1 MGAYQMD
8 WASLIIAGLSGGIA
22 GAVGGLLGGLFG
34 GRAQSTIITV
44 FVVAGIVVLPRF
56 ITPYIEPYIG
66 PLVRDATGQTAV
78 LDEEL
83 DKLMA
88 EPLFEAISEGD
99 PEKEEEIKQRLRD
112 AYRTGGEKALLAEVQ
127 KIAEEFSDTTVFA
140 KMPYARDED
149 IVAFF
154 QASVNI
160 LRRLEFDN
168 ADMCYQWSYGAQF
181 GDPVDPMAFN
191 RTIGERLNKDLID
204 AIVAVVKNASD
215 TLVTYDQ
222 FGAQMSIQQTAN
234 AVLGRLEQGPLEV
247 ITGLRPAQSTDE
259 KRIVCRTTG
268 DMYAYIL
275 GLDNGADTFRELFR
289 PQENV
294 ISQLGIGGMSAAR
307 HVLLAGDPENVFG
320 DNTETFMNAFR

>member
-1 MGAYQMD
+1 MD

-22 GAVGGLLGGLFG
+22 GAVGGLLSGLFG
-34 GRAQSTIITV
+34 GRAQSIIVTV
-44 FVVAGIVVLPRF
+44 FVVAGVVALPRF
-56 ITPYIEPYIG
+56 ISPYIEPHLG
-66 PLVRDATGQTAV
+66 PLLRDATGQTAV

-88 EPLFEAISEGD
+88 EPLFEAITDGD

-112 AYRTGGEKALLAEVQ
+112 AYRTGGEKALMAEAQ
-127 KIAEEFSDTTVFA
+127 KIGEEFSGTMVFA

-154 QASVNI
+154 QTSVNI

-181 GDPVDPMAFN
+181 GDPVDPDAFN
-191 RTIGERLNKDLID
+191 RAIGDSLNKDLID
-204 AIVAVVKNASD
+204 TMVAIVKNASS
-215 TLVTYDQ
+215 TLVAYDQ
-222 FGAQMSIQQTAN
+222 FGAQLSIQLTAN
-234 AVLGRLEQGPLEV
+234 AVLGRLQQGPLEV
-247 ITGLRPAQSTDE
+247 ITGLRPAQSADE
-259 KRIVCRTTG
+259 KRIVCRATG

-289 PQENV
+289 PQPNI
-294 ISQLGIGGMSAAR
+294 ISQLGIGGLSAAR